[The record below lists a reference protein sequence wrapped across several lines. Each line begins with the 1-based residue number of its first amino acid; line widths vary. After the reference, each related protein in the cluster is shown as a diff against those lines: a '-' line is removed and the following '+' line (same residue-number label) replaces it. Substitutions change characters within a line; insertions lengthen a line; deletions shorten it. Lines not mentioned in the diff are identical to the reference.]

1 MEKRILL
8 VTSRYWEGA
17 YVCKLLLESN
27 FNLDVFVQ
35 KTWWRDK
42 NSFSYT
48 EQYLKKVKKYP
59 DRYFI
64 IEDLTN
70 KAQYIEDINSDP
82 AIIQLNSNSYDAI
95 VIVGSKIIK
104 RQIVNKF
111 KNKIINYH
119 NGLLPEYRGPYSEF
133 WAIYNNEPHMIG
145 TTIHL
150 IDEGI
155 DSGDILKR
163 RPMSAPYRNLNPVHA
178 HVNNA
183 IQGAELLVEALYDY
197 LYKNLKPSKQ
207 DESKAR
213 YYPFPTKEQIALL
226 EQKIGEKI
234 NLYFAD

>member
-17 YVCKLLLESN
+17 YVCKLLLETN

-35 KTWWRDK
+35 KTWWRERND
-42 NSFSYT
+42 FLYT
-48 EQYLKKVKKYP
+48 EQYLRKAKEHP

-70 KAQYIEDINSDP
+70 KVQYIEDINSDP
-82 AIIQLNSNSYDAI
+82 TILKLNSDSYDAI

-104 RQIVNKF
+104 KHIVDRF
-111 KNKIINYH
+111 RNKIINYH
-119 NGLLPEYRGPYSEF
+119 TGLLPEYRGPYSEF

-150 IDEGI
+150 IDERVDG
-155 DSGDILKR
+155 GDILKR
-163 RPMSAPYRNLNPVHA
+163 KPVSVFYRTPVPA
-178 HVNNA
+178 HIDNA
-183 IQGAELLVEALYDY
+183 IQGAGLLAEALNDY
-197 LYKNLKPSKQ
+197 LYKNLKPVKQ

-213 YYPFPTKEQIALL
+213 YYSFPTEEQISLL